1 MIGHFDKL
9 SDRKRWL
16 LSMPK
21 HRSGEKQRLLSL
33 PKQQRIEATKSTM
46 NMKHLNITKLLSVIC
61 ICAAT
66 TFAASAQT
74 STETILR
81 QIEANNPQLKAAA
94 AEADAERIE
103 NRSGALPEN
112 PEFEFNYL
120 WGADGI
126 GNRKDF
132 RVTQAFDVAT
142 LTGMK
147 SRQVASQNELAVL
160 KYKSERLNV
169 LLEAKQACIDLI
181 YYNAL
186 KAELDTH
193 LAQAQTLVTSFEKRL
208 KAGGANVLDLNK
220 AKVHLTTVRGQISQV
235 EVKRQTL
242 LAALKSLNGGQ
253 DIILDDCVYD
263 LSDNLPADFES
274 WYESASQKN
283 PVLQYVRQEVSV
295 GQKQLSID
303 KTAWVPELTVGY
315 MSELTTADKFRGVTV
330 GVNIPLW
337 SNANKVKQSRAKI
350 VAAESRKAA
359 AEQQFYFDLLA
370 QYNRA
375 ASLKANSELMRT
387 SLSETDSRDYLLT
400 ALSRG
405 EISMIEYLVETDQ
418 YYEALEQTLSAERDY
433 HQALAQLNA
442 VEL

>member
-1 MIGHFDKL
+1 
-9 SDRKRWL
+9 
-16 LSMPK
+16 
-21 HRSGEKQRLLSL
+21 
-33 PKQQRIEATKSTM
+33 M
-46 NMKHLNITKLLSVIC
+46 NYLNINKLLSVIC

-66 TFAASAQT
+66 SFAASAQT

-81 QIEANNPQLKAAA
+81 QIEENNPQLKAAA
-94 AEADAERIE
+94 AEADAEKIE
-103 NRSGALPEN
+103 NRSGALLEN

-126 GNRKDF
+126 GNRRDF

-147 SRQVASQNELAVL
+147 SRQVAGQNEMSTL

-186 KAELDTH
+186 KAELSTH
-193 LAQAQTLVTSFEKRL
+193 LEQAQTLVSSFEKRL

-220 AKVHLTTVRGQISQV
+220 AKVHLTAVRGQISQV
-235 EVKRQTL
+235 EVERQTL
-242 LAALKSLNGGQ
+242 LAVLKSLNGGQ

-274 WYESASQKN
+274 WYVSASQKN
-283 PVLQYVRQEVSV
+283 PVLQYVRQEVTL

-303 KTAWVPELTVGY
+303 KTAWIPELTVGY

-337 SNANKVKQSRAKI
+337 SNANKIKQSRAKI
-350 VAAESRKAA
+350 AAAESRKVA
-359 AEQQFYFDLLA
+359 AEQQFYFDLLV

-375 ASLKANSELMRT
+375 ASLKANSELMRA

-400 ALSRG
+400 AQSRG

-433 HQALAQLNA
+433 HQALAKLNA

>member
-1 MIGHFDKL
+1 
-9 SDRKRWL
+9 
-16 LSMPK
+16 
-21 HRSGEKQRLLSL
+21 
-33 PKQQRIEATKSTM
+33 
-46 NMKHLNITKLLSVIC
+46 MKYLNINKLLLAIS
-61 ICAAT
+61 ICAGGIIS
-66 TFAASAQT
+66 ASAQT
-74 STETILR
+74 STEAVLR
-81 QIEANNPQLKAAA
+81 QIETNNPQLKAAA
-94 AEADAERIE
+94 ADVEAEKLANRADA
-103 NRSGALPEN
+103 LLEN

-126 GNRKDF
+126 GNRRDF

-147 SRQVASQNELAVL
+147 SRQVAGQNELAVL
-160 KYKSERLNV
+160 NYKTKRLNV

-186 KAELDTH
+186 KAELNTH
-193 LAQAQTLVTSFEKRL
+193 LAQAQTLVSSYEKRM

-220 AKVHLTTVRGQISQV
+220 AKVHLTAVRGQVSQV
-235 EVKRQTL
+235 EVERQAL
-242 LAALKSLNGGQ
+242 LATLKSLNGGE
-253 DIILDDCVYD
+253 DVIIDDCAYD
-263 LSDNLPADFES
+263 LSENLPADFDS

-283 PVLQYVRQEVSV
+283 PVLQYVRQEVTV
-295 GQKQLSID
+295 GKKQLSID

-350 VAAESRKAA
+350 AAAESRKAA
-359 AEQQFYFDLLA
+359 AEQRFYFDLLA

-375 ASLKANSELMRT
+375 ASLKENAKLMRA
-387 SLSETDSRDYLLT
+387 SLCETDSRDYLLT
-400 ALSRG
+400 AQSKG

-442 VEL
+442 VDL

>member
-1 MIGHFDKL
+1 MKYLNIN
-9 SDRKRWL
+9 
-16 LSMPK
+16 
-21 HRSGEKQRLLSL
+21 RLLL
-33 PKQQRIEATKSTM
+33 I
-46 NMKHLNITKLLSVIC
+46 IC
-61 ICAAT
+61 ISAAGT
-66 TFAASAQT
+66 VHTSAQ
-74 STETILR
+74 SSVDEILK
-81 QIEANNPQLKAAA
+81 QIESNNPTLKAAA
-94 AEADAERIE
+94 AQAEAQRLE

-126 GNRKDF
+126 GNRRDF
-132 RVTQAFDVAT
+132 SVTQAFDVAT

-147 SRQVASQNELAVL
+147 SRQVAGQNELAAL
-160 KYKSERLNV
+160 SYKSERLNV

-186 KAELDTH
+186 KSELDTH
-193 LAQAQTLVTSFEKRL
+193 LEQALTLVSSFEKRIQ
-208 KAGGANVLDLNK
+208 AGDASILDLNK

-235 EVKRQTL
+235 DVEREAL
-242 LAALKSLNGGQ
+242 LSTLKSLNGGRG
-253 DIILDDCVYD
+253 IVLEERSYALDE
-263 LSDNLPADFES
+263 NLPADFEA
-274 WYESASQKN
+274 WYTEASEKN
-283 PVLQYVRQEVSV
+283 PVLQYVRQEVAV
-295 GQKQLSID
+295 DERQLSID

-337 SNANKVKQSRAKI
+337 SNSNKVKQSRAKI
-350 VAAESRKAA
+350 VASQSRKAA
-359 AEQQFYFDLLA
+359 AEQQFYFDLLSM
-370 QYNRA
+370 YNRA
-375 ASLKANSELMRT
+375 ASLKANSELMRA
-387 SLSETDSRDYLLT
+387 SLGETDSRDYLLS
-400 ALSRG
+400 AQSKG

>member
-1 MIGHFDKL
+1 MIN
-9 SDRKRWL
+9 
-16 LSMPK
+16 
-21 HRSGEKQRLLSL
+21 
-33 PKQQRIEATKSTM
+33 M
-46 NMKHLNITKLLSVIC
+46 NYLNINKLLSVIC

-66 TFAASAQT
+66 SFAATSQT
-74 STETILR
+74 STESILR
-81 QIEANNPQLKAAA
+81 QIEENNPQLKAAA
-94 AEADAERIE
+94 AEADAEKIE
-103 NRSGALPEN
+103 NRSGALLEN

-126 GNRKDF
+126 GNRRDF

-147 SRQVASQNELAVL
+147 SRQVAGQNEMSAL
-160 KYKSERLNV
+160 KYKSERLSV

-186 KAELDTH
+186 KAELSTH
-193 LAQAQTLVTSFEKRL
+193 LEQAQTLVNSFEKRL

-220 AKVHLTTVRGQISQV
+220 AKVHLTAVRGQISQV
-235 EVKRQTL
+235 EVERQTL
-242 LAALKSLNGGQ
+242 LATLKSLNGGQ

-274 WYESASQKN
+274 WYESASKKN
-283 PVLQYVRQEVSV
+283 PVLQYVRQEVTL
-295 GQKQLSID
+295 GRKQLSID

-350 VAAESRKAA
+350 AAAESRKTA

-375 ASLKANSELMRT
+375 ASLKANSELMRS

-400 ALSRG
+400 AQSRG

>member
-1 MIGHFDKL
+1 
-9 SDRKRWL
+9 
-16 LSMPK
+16 
-21 HRSGEKQRLLSL
+21 
-33 PKQQRIEATKSTM
+33 
-46 NMKHLNITKLLSVIC
+46 MKYLNIIKLLLVIC
-61 ICAAT
+61 ICVAT
-66 TFAASAQT
+66 SFAAKAQT
-74 STETILR
+74 STDAILR
-81 QIEANNPQLKAAA
+81 QIEENNPQLKAAA
-94 AEADAERIE
+94 VEADAEKIE
-103 NRSGALPEN
+103 NRSGALLEN

-147 SRQVASQNELAVL
+147 SRQVAGQNELASL

-186 KAELDTH
+186 KAELETH
-193 LAQAQTLVTSFEKRL
+193 LEQAQALVTSFEKRL
-208 KAGGANVLDLNK
+208 KAGEANVLDLNK

-235 EVKRQTL
+235 EVERQAL
-242 LAALKSLNGGQ
+242 LSKLKSLNGGK
-253 DIILDDCVYD
+253 DIVLDDSIYG
-263 LSDNLPADFES
+263 LSDDLPYDFDS

-283 PVLQYVRQEVSV
+283 PILQYVRQEVTV
-295 GQKQLSID
+295 GKKQLSID
-303 KTAWVPELTVGY
+303 KTSWAPELTIGY

-337 SNANKVKQSRAKI
+337 SNANKVKQSKARV

-375 ASLKANSELMRT
+375 ASLKENSELMRA

-400 ALSRG
+400 AQSKG

-418 YYEALEQTLSAERDY
+418 YYEALEQTLAAERDY
-433 HQALAQLNA
+433 HQALALLNA

>member
-1 MIGHFDKL
+1 
-9 SDRKRWL
+9 
-16 LSMPK
+16 
-21 HRSGEKQRLLSL
+21 
-33 PKQQRIEATKSTM
+33 M
-46 NMKHLNITKLLSVIC
+46 NYLNINKLLLVIC
-61 ICAAT
+61 ICAVT
-66 TFAASAQT
+66 SFAATAQT

-94 AEADAERIE
+94 AEADAEKIE
-103 NRSGALPEN
+103 NRSRALLEN

-126 GNRKDF
+126 GNRRDF

-147 SRQVASQNELAVL
+147 SRQVAGQNEMSTL

-186 KAELDTH
+186 KAELSTH
-193 LAQAQTLVTSFEKRL
+193 LEQAQTLVTSFEKRL

-235 EVKRQTL
+235 EVERQTL
-242 LAALKSLNGGQ
+242 IATLKSLNGGQ
-253 DIILDDCVYD
+253 DVTLEDCDYG
-263 LSDNLPADFES
+263 LAENLPADFDS

-283 PVLQYVRQEVSV
+283 PVLEYVRQEVSV

-337 SNANKVKQSRAKI
+337 SNANKVKQSKARIA
-350 VAAESRKAA
+350 AAESRKAA

-375 ASLKANSELMRT
+375 ACLKANSELMRA
-387 SLSETDSRDYLLT
+387 SLSETDSRDYLL
-400 ALSRG
+400 AAQSRG

-442 VEL
+442 MEL

>member
-1 MIGHFDKL
+1 MKYLNIN
-9 SDRKRWL
+9 
-16 LSMPK
+16 
-21 HRSGEKQRLLSL
+21 RLLL
-33 PKQQRIEATKSTM
+33 I
-46 NMKHLNITKLLSVIC
+46 IC
-61 ICAAT
+61 ISAAGAVHT
-66 TFAASAQT
+66 SAQ
-74 STETILR
+74 SSVDEILN
-81 QIEANNPQLKAAA
+81 QIESNNPTLKAAA
-94 AEADAERIE
+94 AQAEAQRLE

-126 GNRKDF
+126 GNRRDF

-147 SRQVASQNELAVL
+147 SRQVAGQNELAAL
-160 KYKSERLNV
+160 SYKSERLNV

-186 KAELDTH
+186 KSELDTH
-193 LAQAQTLVTSFEKRL
+193 LEQALTLVSSFEKRIQ
-208 KAGGANVLDLNK
+208 AGDASILDLNK

-235 EVKRQTL
+235 DVEREAL
-242 LAALKSLNGGQ
+242 LSTLKSLNGGRE
-253 DIILDDCVYD
+253 IVLEERSYALDE
-263 LSDNLPADFES
+263 NLPADFEA
-274 WYESASQKN
+274 WYTEASEKN
-283 PVLQYVRQEVSV
+283 PVLQYVRQEVAV
-295 GQKQLSID
+295 DERQLSID

-337 SNANKVKQSRAKI
+337 SNSNKVKQSRAKI
-350 VAAESRKAA
+350 VASQSRKAA
-359 AEQQFYFDLLA
+359 AEQQFYFDLLSM
-370 QYNRA
+370 YNRA
-375 ASLKANSELMRT
+375 ASLKANCELMRA
-387 SLSETDSRDYLLT
+387 SLGETDSRDYLLS
-400 ALSRG
+400 AQSKG

-433 HQALAQLNA
+433 HQALARLNA

>member
-1 MIGHFDKL
+1 
-9 SDRKRWL
+9 
-16 LSMPK
+16 
-21 HRSGEKQRLLSL
+21 
-33 PKQQRIEATKSTM
+33 M
-46 NMKHLNITKLLSVIC
+46 NMNYLNINKLLLVIC
-61 ICAAT
+61 ICAVT
-66 TFAASAQT
+66 SFAATAQT

-94 AEADAERIE
+94 AEADAEKIE
-103 NRSGALPEN
+103 NRSRALLEN

-126 GNRKDF
+126 GNRRDF

-147 SRQVASQNELAVL
+147 SRQVAGQNEMSAL

-186 KAELDTH
+186 KAELSTH
-193 LAQAQTLVTSFEKRL
+193 LEQAQTLVTSFEKRL

-235 EVKRQTL
+235 EVERQTL
-242 LAALKSLNGGQ
+242 IATLKSLNGGQ
-253 DIILDDCVYD
+253 DVTLEDCDYG
-263 LSDNLPADFES
+263 LAENLPADFDS

-283 PVLQYVRQEVSV
+283 PVLEYVRQEVSV

-337 SNANKVKQSRAKI
+337 SNANKVKQSKARIA
-350 VAAESRKAA
+350 AAESRKAA

-375 ASLKANSELMRT
+375 ACLKANSELMRA
-387 SLSETDSRDYLLT
+387 SLSETDSRDYLL
-400 ALSRG
+400 AAQSRG

-442 VEL
+442 MEL

>member
-1 MIGHFDKL
+1 M
-9 SDRKRWL
+9 
-16 LSMPK
+16 K
-21 HRSGEKQRLLSL
+21 HR
-33 PKQQRIEATKSTM
+33 
-46 NMKHLNITKLLSVIC
+46 NINKLLLTIY
-61 ICAAT
+61 ICAGS
-66 TFAASAQT
+66 TFAVYAQT
-74 STETILR
+74 STEAVLR
-81 QIEANNPQLKAAA
+81 QIETNNPQLKAAA
-94 AEADAERIE
+94 AEVEAEKLANRADA
-103 NRSGALPEN
+103 LLEN

-126 GNRKDF
+126 GNRRDL
-132 RVTQAFDVAT
+132 RVTQAFDAAT

-147 SRQVASQNELAVL
+147 SRQVAGQNELATL
-160 KYKSERLNV
+160 QYKAERLNV

-193 LAQAQTLVTSFEKRL
+193 LAQAQTLVSSFEKRL
-208 KAGGANVLDLNK
+208 KAGGANVIDLNK
-220 AKVHLTTVRGQISQV
+220 AKVHLTSVRGQISQV
-235 EVKRQTL
+235 EVERQTL
-242 LAALKSLNGGQ
+242 LAKLKSLNGGN
-253 DIILDDCVYD
+253 DIALEDSAYG
-263 LSDNLPADFES
+263 LSDNLPSDFDS

-283 PVLQYVRQEVSV
+283 PVLQYVRQEVTV
-295 GQKQLSID
+295 GKKQLYID

-315 MSELTTADKFRGVTV
+315 MSELTTSDKFRGVTV

-350 VAAESRKAA
+350 AAAESRKAA
-359 AEQQFYFDLLA
+359 AEQQFYFDLLV

-375 ASLKANSELMRT
+375 ASLKENSELMRA

-400 ALSRG
+400 AQSRG

-418 YYEALEQTLSAERDY
+418 YYEALEQTLAAERDY

>member
-16 LSMPK
+16 LSLPK
-21 HRSGEKQRLLSL
+21 HR
-33 PKQQRIEATKSTM
+33 RIEATKNIM
-46 NMKHLNITKLLSVIC
+46 NMKYLNITKLSSAICLCAVATFSV
-61 ICAAT
+61 
-66 TFAASAQT
+66 SAQT
-74 STETILR
+74 ATETILR

-94 AEADAERIE
+94 SEADAEKIE
-103 NRSGALPEN
+103 NRSGALLEN

-126 GNRKDF
+126 GNRRDF

-147 SRQVASQNELAVL
+147 SRQVAGQNEMSAL

-186 KAELDTH
+186 KAELSTH
-193 LAQAQTLVTSFEKRL
+193 LEQAQTLVTSFEKRL

-220 AKVHLTTVRGQISQV
+220 AKVHLTAVRGQISQV
-235 EVKRQTL
+235 EVERQTL
-242 LAALKSLNGGQ
+242 LAVLKSLNGGL

-274 WYESASQKN
+274 WYESTSQKN

-295 GQKQLSID
+295 GHKQLSID

-337 SNANKVKQSRAKI
+337 SNANKVKQSKARIA
-350 VAAESRKAA
+350 AAESRKTA

-375 ASLKANSELMRT
+375 ASLKANSELMRS

-400 ALSRG
+400 AQSRG

-433 HQALAQLNA
+433 HQALAKLNA

>member
-1 MIGHFDKL
+1 
-9 SDRKRWL
+9 
-16 LSMPK
+16 
-21 HRSGEKQRLLSL
+21 
-33 PKQQRIEATKSTM
+33 M
-46 NMKHLNITKLLSVIC
+46 NMKYLNTNKLLLALY

-66 TFAASAQT
+66 AFAASAQT

-94 AEADAERIE
+94 AEADAEKIE
-103 NRSGALPEN
+103 NRSGVLLEN

-126 GNRKDF
+126 GNRRDF

-147 SRQVASQNELAVL
+147 SRQVAGQNEMSIL

-186 KAELDTH
+186 KAELSTH
-193 LAQAQTLVTSFEKRL
+193 LEQAQTLVSSFEKRL

-220 AKVHLTTVRGQISQV
+220 AKVHLTAVRGQISQV
-235 EVKRQTL
+235 EVERQTL
-242 LAALKSLNGGQ
+242 LAVLKSLNGGQ

-283 PVLQYVRQEVSV
+283 PVLQYVRQEVTL

-303 KTAWVPELTVGY
+303 KTAWIPELTVGY

-337 SNANKVKQSRAKI
+337 SNANKIKQSRAKI
-350 VAAESRKAA
+350 AAAESRKVA
-359 AEQQFYFDLLA
+359 AEQQFYFDLSA

-375 ASLKANSELMRT
+375 ASLKANSELMRA

-400 ALSRG
+400 AQSRG

-433 HQALAQLNA
+433 HQALARLNA

>member
-16 LSMPK
+16 LSLSK
-21 HRSGEKQRLLSL
+21 HR
-33 PKQQRIEATKSTM
+33 RIEATKNIM
-46 NMKHLNITKLLSVIC
+46 NMKYLNITKLSSAICLCAVATFSV
-61 ICAAT
+61 
-66 TFAASAQT
+66 SAQT

-81 QIEANNPQLKAAA
+81 QIEENNPQLKAAA
-94 AEADAERIE
+94 AEADAEKIE
-103 NRSGALPEN
+103 NRSGVLLEN

-126 GNRKDF
+126 GNRRDF

-147 SRQVASQNELAVL
+147 SRQVAGQNEMSIL

-186 KAELDTH
+186 KAELSTH
-193 LAQAQTLVTSFEKRL
+193 LEQAQTLVSSFEKRL

-220 AKVHLTTVRGQISQV
+220 AKVHLTAVRGQISQV
-235 EVKRQTL
+235 EVERQTL
-242 LAALKSLNGGQ
+242 LAVLKSLNGGQ

-283 PVLQYVRQEVSV
+283 PVLQYVRQEVTL

-303 KTAWVPELTVGY
+303 KTAWIPELTVGY

-337 SNANKVKQSRAKI
+337 SNANKIKQSRAKI
-350 VAAESRKAA
+350 AAAESRKVA
-359 AEQQFYFDLLA
+359 AEQQFYFDLSA

-375 ASLKANSELMRT
+375 ASLKANSELMRA

-400 ALSRG
+400 AQSRG

-433 HQALAQLNA
+433 HQALARLNA

>member
-16 LSMPK
+16 LSLPK
-21 HRSGEKQRLLSL
+21 HR
-33 PKQQRIEATKSTM
+33 RIEATKNIM
-46 NMKHLNITKLLSVIC
+46 NMKYLNITKLSSAICLCAVATFSV
-61 ICAAT
+61 
-66 TFAASAQT
+66 SAQT
-74 STETILR
+74 ATETILR

-94 AEADAERIE
+94 SEADAEKIE
-103 NRSGALPEN
+103 NRSGALLEN

-126 GNRKDF
+126 GNRRDF

-147 SRQVASQNELAVL
+147 SRQVAGQNEMSAL

-186 KAELDTH
+186 KAELSTH
-193 LAQAQTLVTSFEKRL
+193 LEQAQTLVSSFEKRL

-220 AKVHLTTVRGQISQV
+220 AKVHLTAVRGQISQV
-235 EVKRQTL
+235 EVERQTL
-242 LAALKSLNGGQ
+242 LAVLKSLNGGL

-274 WYESASQKN
+274 WYESTSQKN

-295 GQKQLSID
+295 GHKQLSID

-337 SNANKVKQSRAKI
+337 SNANKVKQSKARIA
-350 VAAESRKAA
+350 AAESRKTA

-375 ASLKANSELMRT
+375 ASLKANSELMRS

-400 ALSRG
+400 AQSRG

>member
-1 MIGHFDKL
+1 
-9 SDRKRWL
+9 
-16 LSMPK
+16 
-21 HRSGEKQRLLSL
+21 
-33 PKQQRIEATKSTM
+33 M
-46 NMKHLNITKLLSVIC
+46 NMNYLNINKLLLVIC
-61 ICAAT
+61 ICAVT
-66 TFAASAQT
+66 SFAATAQT

-94 AEADAERIE
+94 AEADAEKIE
-103 NRSGALPEN
+103 NRSRALLEN

-126 GNRKDF
+126 GNRRDF

-147 SRQVASQNELAVL
+147 SRQVAGQNEMSTL

-169 LLEAKQACIDLI
+169 LLESKQACIDLI

-186 KAELDTH
+186 KAELSTH
-193 LAQAQTLVTSFEKRL
+193 LEQAQTLVTSFEKRL

-235 EVKRQTL
+235 EVERQTL
-242 LAALKSLNGGQ
+242 MATLKSLNGGQ
-253 DIILDDCVYD
+253 DVALEDCDYG
-263 LSDNLPADFES
+263 LAENLPADFDS

-283 PVLQYVRQEVSV
+283 PVLEYVRQEVTL

-350 VAAESRKAA
+350 AAAESRKVA

-375 ASLKANSELMRT
+375 ASLKANSELMRA

-400 ALSRG
+400 AQSKG

-418 YYEALEQTLSAERDY
+418 YYEALEQTLTAERDY

>member
-1 MIGHFDKL
+1 
-9 SDRKRWL
+9 
-16 LSMPK
+16 
-21 HRSGEKQRLLSL
+21 
-33 PKQQRIEATKSTM
+33 M
-46 NMKHLNITKLLSVIC
+46 NYLNINKLLLVIC
-61 ICAAT
+61 ICAVT
-66 TFAASAQT
+66 SFAATAQT

-94 AEADAERIE
+94 AEADAEKIE
-103 NRSGALPEN
+103 NRSRALLEN

-126 GNRKDF
+126 GNRRDF

-147 SRQVASQNELAVL
+147 SRQVAGQNEMSIL

-186 KAELDTH
+186 KAELSTH
-193 LAQAQTLVTSFEKRL
+193 LEQAQTLVSSFEKRL

-220 AKVHLTTVRGQISQV
+220 AKVHLTAVRGQISQV
-235 EVKRQTL
+235 EVERQTL
-242 LAALKSLNGGQ
+242 LAVLKSLNGGQ

-283 PVLQYVRQEVSV
+283 PVLQYVRQEVTL

-303 KTAWVPELTVGY
+303 KTAWIPELTVGY

-337 SNANKVKQSRAKI
+337 SNANKIKQSRAKI
-350 VAAESRKAA
+350 AAAESRKVA
-359 AEQQFYFDLLA
+359 AEQQFYFDLSA

-375 ASLKANSELMRT
+375 ASLKANSELMRA

-400 ALSRG
+400 AQSRG

-433 HQALAQLNA
+433 HQALARLNA

>member
-1 MIGHFDKL
+1 
-9 SDRKRWL
+9 
-16 LSMPK
+16 
-21 HRSGEKQRLLSL
+21 
-33 PKQQRIEATKSTM
+33 
-46 NMKHLNITKLLSVIC
+46 MKYLNITKLLLVIC
-61 ICAAT
+61 ICVATSSAAK
-66 TFAASAQT
+66 AQT

-81 QIEANNPQLKAAA
+81 QIEENNAELKAAA
-94 AEADAERIE
+94 ADVEAEKLA
-103 NRSGALPEN
+103 NRANALLEN

-147 SRQVASQNELAVL
+147 SRQVTGQNELAAL
-160 KYKSERLNV
+160 NYKSERLNV

-193 LAQAQTLVTSFEKRL
+193 LAQAQTLVSSFEKRL

-220 AKVHLTTVRGQISQV
+220 AKVHLTAVRGQVSQIEV
-235 EVKRQTL
+235 ERQTL
-242 LAALKSLNGGQ
+242 LAKLKSLNGGL
-253 DIILDDCVYD
+253 DIILDDCGYD
-263 LSDNLPADFES
+263 LTENLPADFDS

-283 PVLQYVRQEVSV
+283 PILQYVRQEVTVS
-295 GQKQLSID
+295 QKQLSID

-350 VAAESRKAA
+350 AAAESRKAA

-375 ASLKANSELMRT
+375 ASLKENSELMRA
-387 SLSETDSRDYLLT
+387 SLGETDSRDYLLT
-400 ALSRG
+400 AQSKG
-405 EISMIEYLVETDQ
+405 EISMIEYLVETDL
-418 YYEALEQTLSAERDY
+418 YYEALEQTLAAERDY
-433 HQALAQLNA
+433 HQALAKLNA

>member
-1 MIGHFDKL
+1 MKYLNIN
-9 SDRKRWL
+9 
-16 LSMPK
+16 
-21 HRSGEKQRLLSL
+21 RLLL
-33 PKQQRIEATKSTM
+33 I
-46 NMKHLNITKLLSVIC
+46 IC
-61 ICAAT
+61 ISAAGT
-66 TFAASAQT
+66 VHTSAQ
-74 STETILR
+74 SSVDEILK
-81 QIEANNPQLKAAA
+81 QIESNNPTLKAAA
-94 AEADAERIE
+94 AQAEVQRLE

-126 GNRKDF
+126 GNRRDF

-147 SRQVASQNELAVL
+147 SRQVAGQNELAAL
-160 KYKSERLNV
+160 SYKSERLNV

-186 KAELDTH
+186 KSELDTH
-193 LAQAQTLVTSFEKRL
+193 LEQALTLVSSFEKRIQ
-208 KAGGANVLDLNK
+208 AGDASILDLNK

-235 EVKRQTL
+235 DVEREAL
-242 LAALKSLNGGQ
+242 LSTLKSLNGGRE
-253 DIILDDCVYD
+253 IVLEERSYTLVE
-263 LSDNLPADFES
+263 NLPADFEA
-274 WYESASQKN
+274 WYTEASEKN
-283 PVLQYVRQEVSV
+283 PVLQYVRQEVAV
-295 GQKQLSID
+295 DERQLSID

-337 SNANKVKQSRAKI
+337 SNSNKVKQSRAKI
-350 VAAESRKAA
+350 VASQSRKAA
-359 AEQQFYFDLLA
+359 AEQQFYFDLLSM
-370 QYNRA
+370 YNRA
-375 ASLKANSELMRT
+375 ASLKANSELMRA
-387 SLSETDSRDYLLT
+387 SLGETDSRDYLLS
-400 ALSRG
+400 AQSKG

-433 HQALAQLNA
+433 HQALASLNA

>member
-1 MIGHFDKL
+1 MKYLNIN
-9 SDRKRWL
+9 
-16 LSMPK
+16 
-21 HRSGEKQRLLSL
+21 RLLL
-33 PKQQRIEATKSTM
+33 I
-46 NMKHLNITKLLSVIC
+46 IC
-61 ICAAT
+61 ISAAGT
-66 TFAASAQT
+66 VHTSAQ
-74 STETILR
+74 SSVDEILK
-81 QIEANNPQLKAAA
+81 QIESNNPTLKAAA
-94 AEADAERIE
+94 AQAEAQRLE

-126 GNRKDF
+126 GNRRDF
-132 RVTQAFDVAT
+132 SVTQAFDVAT

-147 SRQVASQNELAVL
+147 SRQVAGQNELAAL
-160 KYKSERLNV
+160 SYKSERLNV

-186 KAELDTH
+186 KSELDTH
-193 LAQAQTLVTSFEKRL
+193 LEQALTLVSSFEKRIQ
-208 KAGGANVLDLNK
+208 AGDASILDLNK

-235 EVKRQTL
+235 DVEREAL
-242 LAALKSLNGGQ
+242 LSTLKSLNGGRG
-253 DIILDDCVYD
+253 IVLEERSYALYALDE
-263 LSDNLPADFES
+263 NLPADFEA
-274 WYESASQKN
+274 WYTEASEKN
-283 PVLQYVRQEVSV
+283 PVLQYVRQEVAV
-295 GQKQLSID
+295 DERQLSID

-337 SNANKVKQSRAKI
+337 SNSNKVKQSRAKI
-350 VAAESRKAA
+350 VASQSRKAA
-359 AEQQFYFDLLA
+359 AEQQFYFDLLSM
-370 QYNRA
+370 YNRA
-375 ASLKANSELMRT
+375 ASLKANSELMRA
-387 SLSETDSRDYLLT
+387 SLGETDSRDYLLS
-400 ALSRG
+400 AQSKG

>member
-16 LSMPK
+16 LSLPK

-66 TFAASAQT
+66 AFAASAQT

-147 SRQVASQNELAVL
+147 SRQVAGQNELAVL

-235 EVKRQTL
+235 EVERQTL
-242 LAALKSLNGGQ
+242 MATLKSLNGGQ
-253 DIILDDCVYD
+253 NVVLDDCNYS

-337 SNANKVKQSRAKI
+337 SNANKVKQSKARIA
-350 VAAESRKAA
+350 AAESRKAA

-400 ALSRG
+400 AQSRG

>member
-1 MIGHFDKL
+1 
-9 SDRKRWL
+9 
-16 LSMPK
+16 
-21 HRSGEKQRLLSL
+21 
-33 PKQQRIEATKSTM
+33 M
-46 NMKHLNITKLLSVIC
+46 NMNYLNINKLLLVIC
-61 ICAAT
+61 ICAVT
-66 TFAASAQT
+66 SFAATAQT

-94 AEADAERIE
+94 AEADAEKIE
-103 NRSGALPEN
+103 NRSRALLEN

-126 GNRKDF
+126 GNRRDF

-147 SRQVASQNELAVL
+147 SRQVAGQNEMSAL

-186 KAELDTH
+186 KAELSTH
-193 LAQAQTLVTSFEKRL
+193 LEQAQTLVTSFEKRL

-235 EVKRQTL
+235 EVERQTL
-242 LAALKSLNGGQ
+242 IATLKSLNGGQ
-253 DIILDDCVYD
+253 DVALEDCDYG
-263 LSDNLPADFES
+263 LAENLPADFDS

-283 PVLQYVRQEVSV
+283 PVLEYVRQEVTL

-350 VAAESRKAA
+350 AAAESRKVA

-375 ASLKANSELMRT
+375 ASLKANSELMRA

-400 ALSRG
+400 AQSKG

-418 YYEALEQTLSAERDY
+418 YYEALEQTLTAERDY

>member
-1 MIGHFDKL
+1 MEYLNINKL
-9 SDRKRWL
+9 L
-16 LSMPK
+16 LS
-21 HRSGEKQRLLSL
+21 
-33 PKQQRIEATKSTM
+33 
-46 NMKHLNITKLLSVIC
+46 IC
-61 ICAAT
+61 ICAGGIIS
-66 TFAASAQT
+66 ASAQT
-74 STETILR
+74 STEAVLL
-81 QIEANNPQLKAAA
+81 QIETNNPQLKAAA
-94 AEADAERIE
+94 ADMEAEKLA
-103 NRSGALPEN
+103 NRSGALLEN

-120 WGADGI
+120 WGANGI

-147 SRQVASQNELAVL
+147 SRQVAGQNELAAL
-160 KYKSERLNV
+160 NYKSERLNV
-169 LLEAKQACIDLI
+169 LLEAKQTCIDLI

-186 KAELDTH
+186 KAELATH
-193 LAQAQTLVTSFEKRL
+193 LSQAQTLVSSFEKRM

-235 EVKRQTL
+235 EVERQAI
-242 LAALKSLNGGQ
+242 LAKLKSLNGGI
-253 DIILDDCVYD
+253 DITLDDSAYG
-263 LSDNLPADFES
+263 LSDGLPADFDS

-283 PVLQYVRQEVSV
+283 PVLQYVRQEVAV

-337 SNANKVKQSRAKI
+337 SNANKVKQSKARI

-375 ASLKANSELMRT
+375 ASLKENSELMRS
-387 SLSETDSRDYLLT
+387 SLGETDSRDFLLT
-400 ALSRG
+400 AQSKG
-405 EISMIEYLVETDQ
+405 EISMIEYLVGTDQ
-418 YYEALEQTLSAERDY
+418 YYEALEQTLAAERDY
-433 HQALAQLNA
+433 HQALAILNA

>member
-1 MIGHFDKL
+1 
-9 SDRKRWL
+9 
-16 LSMPK
+16 
-21 HRSGEKQRLLSL
+21 
-33 PKQQRIEATKSTM
+33 M
-46 NMKHLNITKLLSVIC
+46 NMNYLNINKLLLVIC
-61 ICAAT
+61 ICAVT
-66 TFAASAQT
+66 SFAATAQT

-94 AEADAERIE
+94 AEADAEKIE
-103 NRSGALPEN
+103 NRSRALLEN

-126 GNRKDF
+126 GNRRDF

-147 SRQVASQNELAVL
+147 SRQVAGQNEMSTL

-186 KAELDTH
+186 KAELSTH
-193 LAQAQTLVTSFEKRL
+193 LEQAQTLVTSFEKRL

-235 EVKRQTL
+235 EVERQTL
-242 LAALKSLNGGQ
+242 MATLKSLNGGQ
-253 DIILDDCVYD
+253 DVALEDCDYG
-263 LSDNLPADFES
+263 LAENLPADFDS

-283 PVLQYVRQEVSV
+283 PVLEYVRQEVTL

-350 VAAESRKAA
+350 AAAESRKVA

-375 ASLKANSELMRT
+375 ASLKANSELMRA

-400 ALSRG
+400 AQSKG

-418 YYEALEQTLSAERDY
+418 YYEALEQTLTAERDY

>member
-1 MIGHFDKL
+1 
-9 SDRKRWL
+9 
-16 LSMPK
+16 
-21 HRSGEKQRLLSL
+21 
-33 PKQQRIEATKSTM
+33 
-46 NMKHLNITKLLSVIC
+46 MKYLNITKLSSAICLCAVATFSV
-61 ICAAT
+61 
-66 TFAASAQT
+66 SAQT

-81 QIEANNPQLKAAA
+81 QIEENNPQLKAAA
-94 AEADAERIE
+94 AEADAEKIE
-103 NRSGALPEN
+103 NRSGALLEN

-126 GNRKDF
+126 GNRRDF

-147 SRQVASQNELAVL
+147 SRQVAGQNEMSTL

-169 LLEAKQACIDLI
+169 LLESKQACIDLI

-186 KAELDTH
+186 KAELSTH
-193 LAQAQTLVTSFEKRL
+193 LEQAQTLVSSFEKRL

-220 AKVHLTTVRGQISQV
+220 AKVHLTAVRGEISQV
-235 EVKRQTL
+235 EVERQTL
-242 LAALKSLNGGQ
+242 LATLKSLNGGQ

-283 PVLQYVRQEVSV
+283 PVLQYVRQEVTL

-303 KTAWVPELTVGY
+303 KTAWIPELTVGY

-337 SNANKVKQSRAKI
+337 SNANKIKQSRAKI
-350 VAAESRKAA
+350 AAAESRKVA
-359 AEQQFYFDLLA
+359 AEQQFYFDLSA

-375 ASLKANSELMRT
+375 ASLKANSELMRA

-400 ALSRG
+400 AQSRG

-433 HQALAQLNA
+433 HQALARLNA

>member
-1 MIGHFDKL
+1 
-9 SDRKRWL
+9 
-16 LSMPK
+16 
-21 HRSGEKQRLLSL
+21 
-33 PKQQRIEATKSTM
+33 M
-46 NMKHLNITKLLSVIC
+46 NMKYLNRVKLMLTIS

-66 TFAASAQT
+66 AFDASAQT
-74 STETILR
+74 STEAILR
-81 QIEANNPQLKAAA
+81 QIEENNPRLKAAA
-94 AEADAERIE
+94 ADVEAEKLA
-103 NRSGALPEN
+103 NRAGALLEN

-147 SRQVASQNELAVL
+147 SRQVSGQNELAAL

-169 LLEAKQACIDLI
+169 LLEAKQTIIDLI

-186 KAELDTH
+186 KAELETH
-193 LAQAQTLVTSFEKRL
+193 LEQAQTLVTSFEKRL
-208 KAGGANVLDLNK
+208 EAGGANVLDLNK

-235 EVKRQTL
+235 EVERQSL
-242 LAALKSLNGGQ
+242 LATLKSLNGGL
-253 DIILDDCVYD
+253 DITLEDCGYSLSEGLPDDFD
-263 LSDNLPADFES
+263 S

-337 SNANKVKQSRAKI
+337 SNANKVKQSRARI
-350 VAAESRKAA
+350 AAAESRKAA

-375 ASLKANSELMRT
+375 ASLKENSELMRS

-400 ALSRG
+400 AQSKG

-418 YYEALEQTLSAERDY
+418 YYEALEQTLAAERDY
-433 HQALAQLNA
+433 HQALALLNA

>member
-1 MIGHFDKL
+1 
-9 SDRKRWL
+9 
-16 LSMPK
+16 
-21 HRSGEKQRLLSL
+21 
-33 PKQQRIEATKSTM
+33 M
-46 NMKHLNITKLLSVIC
+46 NYLNINKLLSVIC
-61 ICAAT
+61 ICVAT
-66 TFAASAQT
+66 SFAASAQT

-81 QIEANNPQLKAAA
+81 QIEENNPQLKAAA
-94 AEADAERIE
+94 AEADAEKIE
-103 NRSGALPEN
+103 NRSGALLEN

-126 GNRKDF
+126 GNRRDF

-147 SRQVASQNELAVL
+147 SRQVAGQNEMSAL
-160 KYKSERLNV
+160 KYKSERLSV

-186 KAELDTH
+186 KAELSTH
-193 LAQAQTLVTSFEKRL
+193 LEQAQTLVNSFEKRL

-220 AKVHLTTVRGQISQV
+220 AKVHLTAVRGQISQV
-235 EVKRQTL
+235 EVERQTL
-242 LAALKSLNGGQ
+242 LATLKSLNGGQ

-283 PVLQYVRQEVSV
+283 PVLQYVRQEVTL

-303 KTAWVPELTVGY
+303 KTAWIPELTVGY

-337 SNANKVKQSRAKI
+337 SNANKIKQSRAKI
-350 VAAESRKAA
+350 AAAESRKVA
-359 AEQQFYFDLLA
+359 AEQQFYFDLSA

-375 ASLKANSELMRT
+375 ASLKANSELMRA

-400 ALSRG
+400 AQSRG

>member
-1 MIGHFDKL
+1 M
-9 SDRKRWL
+9 
-16 LSMPK
+16 
-21 HRSGEKQRLLSL
+21 
-33 PKQQRIEATKSTM
+33 
-46 NMKHLNITKLLSVIC
+46 VIC
-61 ICAAT
+61 ICAVT
-66 TFAASAQT
+66 SFAATAQT

-94 AEADAERIE
+94 AEADAEKIE
-103 NRSGALPEN
+103 NRSRALLEN

-126 GNRKDF
+126 GNRRDF

-147 SRQVASQNELAVL
+147 SRQVAGQNEMSTL

-169 LLEAKQACIDLI
+169 LLESKQACIDLI

-186 KAELDTH
+186 KAELSTH
-193 LAQAQTLVTSFEKRL
+193 LEQAQTLVSSFEKRL

-220 AKVHLTTVRGQISQV
+220 AKVHLTAVRGEISQV
-235 EVKRQTL
+235 EVERQTL
-242 LAALKSLNGGQ
+242 LATLKSLNGGQ

-274 WYESASQKN
+274 WYESASKKN
-283 PVLQYVRQEVSV
+283 PVLQYVRQEVTL
-295 GQKQLSID
+295 GRKQLSID

-350 VAAESRKAA
+350 AAAESRKAA

-375 ASLKANSELMRT
+375 ASLKANSELMRA

-400 ALSRG
+400 AQSRG

>member
-1 MIGHFDKL
+1 MTMKYQDINKL
-9 SDRKRWL
+9 L
-16 LSMPK
+16 LS
-21 HRSGEKQRLLSL
+21 
-33 PKQQRIEATKSTM
+33 
-46 NMKHLNITKLLSVIC
+46 IC
-61 ICAAT
+61 ICVGAAIS
-66 TFAASAQT
+66 ASAQT
-74 STETILR
+74 STEAVLR
-81 QIEANNPQLKAAA
+81 QIEENNPQLKAAA
-94 AEADAERIE
+94 ADVEAEKLE
-103 NRSGALPEN
+103 NRSGAILEN

-126 GNRKDF
+126 GNRRDF
-132 RVTQAFDVAT
+132 RVTQAFDIAT

-147 SRQVASQNELAVL
+147 SGQVAGQNELAAL
-160 KYKSERLNV
+160 QYKAERLNV

-186 KAELDTH
+186 KSELDTH
-193 LAQAQTLVTSFEKRL
+193 LNQAQTLVYSFEKRL

-235 EVKRQTL
+235 EVERQAL
-242 LAALKSLNGGQ
+242 LSKLRSLNGGK
-253 DIILDDCVYD
+253 DIVLEDSSYGLEDA
-263 LSDNLPADFES
+263 LPTNFDS

-283 PVLQYVRQEVSV
+283 PILQYVRQEVTV
-295 GQKQLSID
+295 GKKQLSID

-315 MSELTTADKFRGVTV
+315 MSELTTADKFRGITV

-337 SNANKVKQSRAKI
+337 SNANKVKQSKARIA
-350 VAAESRKAA
+350 AAESRKAA

-375 ASLKANSELMRT
+375 ASLKANSELMRS

-400 ALSRG
+400 AQSRG

-418 YYEALEQTLSAERDY
+418 YYEALEQTLAAERDY

>member
-1 MIGHFDKL
+1 MNIKMTL
-9 SDRKRWL
+9 SAIQVT
-16 LSMPK
+16 SM
-21 HRSGEKQRLLSL
+21 H
-33 PKQQRIEATKSTM
+33 
-46 NMKHLNITKLLSVIC
+46 MKHLNINKLLLSIC
-61 ICAAT
+61 ICAGGIIS
-66 TFAASAQT
+66 ASAQT
-74 STETILR
+74 STEAVLR
-81 QIEANNPQLKAAA
+81 QIETNNPQLKAAA
-94 AEADAERIE
+94 ADVEAEKLG
-103 NRSGALPEN
+103 NRSAALLEN

-147 SRQVASQNELAVL
+147 SRQVAGQNEITAL

-186 KAELDTH
+186 KVELETH
-193 LAQAQTLVTSFEKRL
+193 LEQAQTLVSSFEKRL

-235 EVKRQTL
+235 EVERQAI
-242 LAALKSLNGGQ
+242 LAKLKSLNGGV
-253 DIILDDCVYD
+253 DVTLDDSAYG
-263 LSDNLPADFES
+263 LSDDLPADFDS

-337 SNANKVKQSRAKI
+337 SNANKVKQSRARI
-350 VAAESRKAA
+350 AAAESRKAA

-375 ASLKANSELMRT
+375 ASLKANSELMRS
-387 SLSETDSRDYLLT
+387 SLCETDSRDYLLT
-400 ALSRG
+400 AQSRG

-433 HQALAQLNA
+433 HQALALLNA

>member
-1 MIGHFDKL
+1 
-9 SDRKRWL
+9 
-16 LSMPK
+16 
-21 HRSGEKQRLLSL
+21 
-33 PKQQRIEATKSTM
+33 
-46 NMKHLNITKLLSVIC
+46 MKYLNTNKLLLALY

-66 TFAASAQT
+66 AFAASAQT

-94 AEADAERIE
+94 AEADAEKIE
-103 NRSGALPEN
+103 NRSRALLEN

-126 GNRKDF
+126 GNRRDF

-147 SRQVASQNELAVL
+147 SRQVAGQNEMSALR
-160 KYKSERLNV
+160 YKSERLNV
-169 LLEAKQACIDLI
+169 LLEAKHACIDLI

-186 KAELDTH
+186 KAELSTH
-193 LAQAQTLVTSFEKRL
+193 LEQAQTLVTSFEKRL

-235 EVKRQTL
+235 EVERQTL
-242 LAALKSLNGGQ
+242 MATLKSLNGGQ
-253 DIILDDCVYD
+253 DVALEDCDYG
-263 LSDNLPADFES
+263 LAENLPADFDS

-283 PVLQYVRQEVSV
+283 PVLEYVRQEVTL

-350 VAAESRKAA
+350 AAAESRKVA

-375 ASLKANSELMRT
+375 ASLKANSELMRA
-387 SLSETDSRDYLLT
+387 SLSETGSRDYLLT
-400 ALSRG
+400 AQSKG

-418 YYEALEQTLSAERDY
+418 YYEALEQTLTAERDY